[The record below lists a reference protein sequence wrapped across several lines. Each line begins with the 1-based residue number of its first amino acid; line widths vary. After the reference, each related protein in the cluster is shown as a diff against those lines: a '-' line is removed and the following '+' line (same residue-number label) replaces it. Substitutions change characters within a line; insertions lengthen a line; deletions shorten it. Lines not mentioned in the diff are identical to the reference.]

1 MCTSV
6 QLLSLVW
13 LFVIP
18 WTVVCQVPLSMGFFR
33 QEYWSKLSFPSL
45 GDLLNLRIEP
55 ASPALQVDSLLL
67 SHRRSLYNTYCFYY
81 MYIYDNISVYIIKIC
96 NYFNTWSVATC
107 TFYIC
112 VLFKI
117 TAISAVF
124 LHKFG
129 LLGMI

>member
-1 MCTSV
+1 M
-6 QLLSLVW
+6 LGGGGLSLSDS
-13 LFVIP
+13 FVTL
-18 WTVVCQVPLSMGFFR
+18 WTIACRTSLSMGFPG
-33 QEYWSKLSFPSL
+33 QEYWSGLPFPSP
-45 GDLLNLRIEP
+45 GDLPDPGIEP
-55 ASPALQVDSLLL
+55 ASPALQVDSLQL

-96 NYFNTWSVATC
+96 NYFNTWNVATC